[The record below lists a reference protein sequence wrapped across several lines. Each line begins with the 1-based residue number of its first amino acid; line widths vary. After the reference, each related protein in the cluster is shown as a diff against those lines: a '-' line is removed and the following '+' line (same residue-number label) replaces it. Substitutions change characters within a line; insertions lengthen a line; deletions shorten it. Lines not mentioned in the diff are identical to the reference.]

1 MLRPRRAKAK
11 SNGPRPGSARARNG
25 RRPVELT
32 EDELAVVLT
41 ACRRYR
47 QSIPIYLASSQPEL
61 QLIRAVLRKLS

>member
-1 MLRPRRAKAK
+1 VTVGGEPDL
-11 SNGPRPGSARARNG
+11 
-25 RRPVELT
+25 LT